1 MSLLMISPPVIRPV
15 EFGPF
20 CSSLR
25 GARRRSNPA
34 SRGHC
39 FAFIAASAR
48 LGRSDQNADREHDGA
63 AKNDL
68 EHGLQERRVHVSRAN
83 VGDGPQLEEHDNACN
98 GGPGPKTGWALV
110 GDPIGDGGAET
121 PHPPPQNPG
130 QTPPPAAAAPP
141 PRTTTAPRPRKTP

>member
-39 FAFIAASAR
+39 FAFVAASAR

-68 EHGLQERRVHVSRAN
+68 EHGLQERRVHVYRAN
-83 VGDGPQLEEHDNACN
+83 VGGGPQLEENDNACN
-98 GGPGPKTGWALV
+98 RRRAPQNVWPLV
-110 GDPIGDGGAET
+110 GDKIRAGVAA
-121 PHPPPQNPG
+121 
-130 QTPPPAAAAPP
+130 TPP
-141 PRTTTAPRPRKTP
+141 